1 MKKFLTI
8 LFCLLCISIYAED
21 MTIALLQPRVAE
33 GSETCLPIEL
43 NMVRGELRNAFG
55 RESNYKILT
64 RQEVDAL
71 LKEHDFQRSGLVD
84 DTQRKQIGIMT
95 GAQYICVSTITKYKT
110 QLYVEAYLV
119 NIETGQ
125 MTNPATRYVNI
136 KDEDYSL
143 LQGPCNE
150 LAREML
156 GEIGGTEHK
165 RVTPSKPEQ
174 DYQEM
179 LAEAEA
185 REQQEQER
193 LEQERLAEERRIAEE
208 NARKQAAINKANQM
222 GALFG
227 QTHSPEGAGGTGA
240 MASSAAKGNPLGH
253 GNSGGNS
260 WSLNGRSIVGALP
273 APSDDF
279 KQEGRVVVHITVDKE
294 GRVISAVVAPG
305 STISDYATQ
314 QLAIKAALKAKF
326 NVVDG
331 PNETSGTITY
341 NFKFK

>member
-1 MKKFLTI
+1 MKKLLCF
-8 LFCLLCISIYAED
+8 LFCLSSLMARAED

-64 RQEVDAL
+64 RQEVDAM

-84 DTQRKQIGIMT
+84 DIQRKQIGIMT
-95 GAQYICVSTITKYKT
+95 GAQYICVSTITKFKT
-110 QLYVEAYLV
+110 QLYIEAYLV

-136 KDEDYSL
+136 KEEDYSL

-156 GEIGGTEHK
+156 GEI
-165 RVTPSKPEQ
+165 SKTRYEKGQQLEQ
-174 DYQEM
+174 DNQN
-179 LAEAEA
+179 
-185 REQQEQER
+185 
-193 LEQERLAEERRIAEE
+193 RLADNNHDAAEE
-208 NARKQAAINKANQM
+208 ARKQAEIDKANQM

-227 QTHSPEGAGGTGA
+227 LTQ
-240 MASSAAKGNPLGH
+240 SSENSVAKGNPLGH
-253 GNSGGNS
+253 CNSCGNS

-273 APSDDF
+273 APGNDF
-279 KQEGRVVVHITVDKE
+279 KQEGKVVVNITVDKE
-294 GRVISAVVAPG
+294 GKVISAVVGPG
-305 STISDYATQ
+305 STVSDYVTQ

-326 NVVDG
+326 NVVDR
-331 PNETSGTITY
+331 PDKEMGTITY
-341 NFKFK
+341 HFKFK

>member
-1 MKKFLTI
+1 M
-8 LFCLLCISIYAED
+8 LCISIYAED

-156 GEIGGTEHK
+156 GEIRETRYEHE
-165 RVTPSKPEQ
+165 RQSEPYQ
-174 DYQEM
+174 DYNEKSAEQE
-179 LAEAEA
+179 LS
-185 REQQEQER
+185 EQER
-193 LEQERLAEERRIAEE
+193 LSEERRIAEE
-208 NARKQAAINKANQM
+208 NARKQAAIDKANQM

-227 QTHSPEGAGGTGA
+227 QTHSPEETN
-240 MASSAAKGNPLGH
+240 SSYQGQPITRSNL
-253 GNSGGNS
+253 SGGNS
-260 WSLNGRSIVGALP
+260 WSLSGRSIVGALP
-273 APSDDF
+273 APSNDF
-279 KQEGRVVVHITVDKE
+279 KQEGRVVVNIIVNNE
-294 GRVISAVVAPG
+294 GRVISAEVGPG
-305 STISDYATQ
+305 STITDYSTQ

-326 NVVDG
+326 NSVDR
-331 PNETSGTITY
+331 PDKTFGTITY